1 MKVKLPGD
9 NFVYLP
15 ISGSARL
22 STVDC
27 VVVIVVVVAVVVLV
41 VVVVDVVVVVVVVV
55 VDVVSSWSG
64 ARPLSRTLLT
74 RLTGSIGS

>member
-27 VVVIVVVVAVVVLV
+27 VVVIVVVVV